1 MRRRDHLAG
10 AVDVVVISID
20 LDQAGISL
28 DAVHIVI
35 QLAVLADD
43 TVFHFGI
50 GIRIGRDRRRVKHLA
65 VRAEVIEA
73 CRKKAVGAVHPVVRR
88 RDHLAGAVDVVVISV
103 DLDQAGVGRDAINI
117 VPIFSID
124 LHDTIIVR
132 IGLHDHVTI
141 FIEIIETFRK
151 PCIIGVR
158 HPVPSVLH
166 SFIITGKVVIVSVFC
181 QIQAIADCAVDR
193 IVCVSVQLE

>member
-10 AVDVVVISID
+10 AVDVVVISVD

-43 TVFHFGI
+43 AVFHFGI

-103 DLDQAGVGRDAINI
+103 DLDQACVGRDAINI
-117 VPIFSID
+117 VPKFSID

-158 HPVPSVLH
+158 HPVPSVFH